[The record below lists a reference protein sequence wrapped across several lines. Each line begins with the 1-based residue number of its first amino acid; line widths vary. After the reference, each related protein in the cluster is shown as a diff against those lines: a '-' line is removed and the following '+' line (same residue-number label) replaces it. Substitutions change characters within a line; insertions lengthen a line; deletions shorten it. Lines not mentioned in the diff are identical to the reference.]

1 VALND
6 RSKDT
11 LIYVHGTNGSG
22 KSTLARAVLAAAGGP
37 KAVDHL
43 PGTPKGSW
51 TTTPDPGMCLVGKY
65 LTSCGG
71 VDGIL
76 PYALTYDILDHLTNP
91 FQYVGVLAEGLVTPG
106 KGTCTRFAA
115 LFDRAVFILLDTPEQ
130 QCIENVLKRRAAAGN
145 EKPYS
150 PDNLYKKARSARMW
164 VDNLERA
171 GLEVHRL
178 QFPDA
183 LRLSLAALHLPPY
196 SDLL

>member
-1 VALND
+1 MSD

-11 LIYVHGTNGSG
+11 LVYVHGTNGSG
-22 KSTLARAVLAAAGGP
+22 KSTLARAVLDAAGGAR
-37 KAVDHL
+37 AVDHL
-43 PGTPKGSW
+43 WPNRKATW
-51 TTTPDPGMCLVGKY
+51 TKTADPGMFLLGKY

-76 PYALTYDILDHLTNP
+76 PYAVVHDILGHIANP
-91 FQYVGVLAEGLVTPG
+91 FMYVGVLAEGLVTPG
-106 KGTCTRFAA
+106 KDTCIRFSK
-115 LFDRAVFILLDTPEQ
+115 LFDRTVFILLDTPEP
-130 QCIENVLKRRAAAGN
+130 QCIANVLKRRAAAGN

-150 PDNLYKKARSARMW
+150 PDNLHKKARSSRMW
-164 VDNLERA
+164 ADNLERA